1 MSEEERKSLIESI
14 VDDILFLEKAETHDA
29 INHCVLSSNE
39 DMPWIFL
46 IQSTPRRV
54 ILRASELIPPSRL
67 FRRTG
72 GCFYLS
78 RLLCNR

>member
-39 DMPWIFL
+39 DMP
-46 IQSTPRRV
+46 
-54 ILRASELIPPSRL
+54 
-67 FRRTG
+67 
-72 GCFYLS
+72 
-78 RLLCNR
+78 